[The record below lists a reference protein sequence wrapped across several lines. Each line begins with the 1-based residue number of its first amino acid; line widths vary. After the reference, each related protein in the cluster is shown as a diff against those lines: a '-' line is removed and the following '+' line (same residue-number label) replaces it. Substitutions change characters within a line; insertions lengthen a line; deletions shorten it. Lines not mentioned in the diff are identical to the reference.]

1 MSYGQSCIQDNSL
14 EYRSHVFDTTVGAPS
29 LMCRRL
35 SRHASRSLGQYS
47 KLLHVKSGLLTH
59 KSLQALALA
68 IPDHWASSFFSIT
81 ALGRWVNWAANERH
95 STGTTRH
102 STGTTRHST
111 WTTRHSTGTTRYS
124 TGTTTTRHSTGT
136 TRHSTGTTRH
146 STGLTVGEIK
156 VHMDLHLNNTTQA
169 WRLKRQSTVLVD
181 LLSNDTT

>member
-102 STGTTRHST
+102 STG
-111 WTTRHSTGTTRYS
+111 
-124 TGTTTTRHSTGT
+124 
-136 TRHSTGTTRH
+136 
-146 STGLTVGEIK
+146 LTVGEIK

>member
-111 WTTRHSTGTTRYS
+111 
-124 TGTTTTRHSTGT
+124 
-136 TRHSTGTTRH
+136 
-146 STGLTVGEIK
+146 GLTVGEIK